1 MGERLLNNIKV
12 ALTHICISIVNK
24 FTTKLK
30 PIILKYILA
39 AFQGKN
45 IKTLK
50 MIKACRISIRLKLSL
65 AFLAFFSFLPLIAQ
79 QTGALTINIISEK
92 LENNGDFPIAIN
104 KTAPPLRYDTS
115 DYKGVV
121 RAIGDLQKDID
132 SVTGVKPGMVTS
144 EPLSEY
150 EIVIGTLGKNN
161 LIDKLVSSKK
171 LDVKDLKGKWESFV
185 ITTIPNPNP
194 RAKQWLVIVG
204 SDKRGTIYGIYELSR
219 QLGVSPWYWW
229 ADVPA
234 KKRPAAY
241 VQTGRYSSG
250 EPKVRYRGIFINDE
264 APCFTGWT
272 KEKFGGLNSK
282 MYAHMFEL
290 LLRLRA
296 NYLWPAMW
304 GHAFNEDDPENPRL
318 ADEYGIVMGTS
329 HHEPM
334 MRAQKEWDNH
344 RKEYGNGEWN
354 YRTNEAGLKKFWED
368 GLERNK
374 NYEQVITM
382 AMRGDGDLPMNEK
395 DSPEENFK
403 LIEKIMDDQRA
414 IIEKVTQ
421 KPAKA
426 TPQIWA
432 LYSEV
437 LEYYDQGIKVPED
450 MIVLLCDDN
459 WGDVRRLPELDE
471 KKHPGGYGI
480 YYHVDLHGAPRA
492 YQWLNMT
499 QIPHMWE
506 QLQLTYSYGV
516 DKLWILN
523 VGDLKPNEYPMD
535 FFLQMAWNP
544 TSFNQDNLDNYAIT
558 FCADKFGEVE
568 SVEAAEILSS
578 YCKYASR
585 ITAEILD
592 HRTYNL
598 ESGEFLQV
606 KDAYLALETRALRQY
621 YKLPYRYRDTY
632 MQLVLHPVRAMA
644 NLYDMYF
651 ALAMNTKLAAE
662 KDLKAN
668 YWADRV
674 EYLFKRDAELSKDY
688 NLNVSRGK
696 WNHIMDQTH
705 IGYRSWDEP
714 REGNVMPKVTRIT
727 PDEAKQGG
735 YIFNEKN
742 GVVAMEAEH
751 YFETKSSDRTKWTVI
766 PDLGRTL
773 SGIALMPYT
782 EKTNGASLL
791 YKMKFNTKP
800 DSIKVWIFFDSTLP
814 FIKGGHS
821 VAASFDSGAEKT
833 WNINVDLNWKN
844 NYSKMYPAGAARM
857 IETVITLTLP
867 GNIDGYN
874 ILNIRPVDPGIV
886 IYKIIVDNGGY
897 EQTYLKMPES
907 PYKRQ

>member
-1 MGERLLNNIKV
+1 MKKSSNRILCVSILV
-12 ALTHICISIVNK
+12 MLAHI
-24 FTTKLK
+24 
-30 PIILKYILA
+30 
-39 AFQGKN
+39 
-45 IKTLK
+45 
-50 MIKACRISIRLKLSL
+50 SL
-65 AFLAFFSFLPLIAQ
+65 GIQAQ
-79 QTGALTINIISEK
+79 QTSGLASNIISSTAEK
-92 LENNGDFPIAIN
+92 ETDFPIVGVDKSAASI
-104 KTAPPLRYDTS
+104 RYDET
-115 DYKGVV
+115 DWKGVI
-121 RAIGDLQKDID
+121 RAISDLQKDIN
-132 SVTGVKPGMVTS
+132 SVTGVKPSLMSTGL
-144 EPLSEY
+144 PANI
-150 EIVIGTLGKNN
+150 EIIIGTLGQSK
-161 LIDKLVSSKK
+161 LIDQLVKAKK

-185 ITTIPNPNP
+185 ITTIDNPHP
-194 RAKQWLVIVG
+194 GTKKCLIIAG
-204 SDKRGTIYGIYELSR
+204 SDKRGTIYGIYELSQ

-234 KKRPAAY
+234 KQRPSAY
-241 VQTGRYSSG
+241 VLAGRYASG
-250 EPKVRYRGIFINDE
+250 EPKVKYRGIFINDE
-264 APCFTGWT
+264 APCFSGWT
-272 KEKFGGLNSK
+272 KEKFGGVNSK
-282 MYAHMFEL
+282 MYTHMFEL

-304 GHAFNEDDPENPRL
+304 GNAFNEDDPENPRL

-334 MRAQKEWDNH
+334 MRAQKEWGNH

-354 YRTNEAGLKKFWED
+354 YKTNEAGLKKFWED

-382 AMRGDGDLPMNEK
+382 SMRGDGDLPMNET
-395 DSPEENFK
+395 DSQEENFK
-403 LIEKIMDDQRA
+403 LIEKIMADQRA
-414 IIEKVTQ
+414 IIEKVTK

-437 LEYYDQGIKVPED
+437 LEYYDQGVKVPDD

-459 WGDVRRLPELDE
+459 WGNVRRLPELNAP
-471 KKHPGGYGI
+471 KHPGGYGV

-544 TSFNQDNLDNYAIT
+544 TSFNHENLDAYAIK
-558 FCADKFGEVE
+558 FCTDKFGEAE
-568 SVEAAEILSS
+568 ATEAAEILSL

-585 ITAEILD
+585 ITAEMLD
-592 HRTYNL
+592 QRTYNL

-606 KDAYLALETRALRQY
+606 KDAYLALETRAMRQY
-621 YKLPYRYRDTY
+621 HKLPAQYRDTY
-632 MQLVLHPVRAMA
+632 MQLIQHPVRAMA
-644 NLYDMYF
+644 NLYDMYY
-651 ALAMNTKLAAE
+651 ALAMNTKLAAD
-662 KDLKAN
+662 KDPKAN

-674 EYLFKRDAELSKDY
+674 EKCFALDAEFTKDY
-688 NLNVSRGK
+688 NQNVSGGK

-714 REGNVMPKVTRIT
+714 RGGNVKPKVTRVT
-727 PDEAKQGG
+727 SEEAKQGG
-735 YIFNEKN
+735 YTFDEKN
-742 GVVAMEAEH
+742 GVVVMEAEH
-751 YFETKSSDRTKWTVI
+751 YFETKATDKTKWTVI

-773 SGIALMPYT
+773 SGIAVMPYT
-782 EKTNGASLL
+782 EKTDGASIS
-791 YKMKFNTKP
+791 YKMKLNTKA
-800 DSIKVWIFFDSTLP
+800 DSIKVWVYFDCALP
-814 FIKGGHS
+814 FKKGGHH
-821 VAASFDSGAEKT
+821 VAASFEGGNEKT

-857 IETVITLTLP
+857 IETSAMLTLP
-867 GNIDGYN
+867 KNNDGTHTL
-874 ILNIRPVDPGIV
+874 IIRPLDPGMV
-886 IYKIIVDNGGY
+886 IYKIVIDNGGF
-897 EQTYLKMPES
+897 ERTHLKMWES